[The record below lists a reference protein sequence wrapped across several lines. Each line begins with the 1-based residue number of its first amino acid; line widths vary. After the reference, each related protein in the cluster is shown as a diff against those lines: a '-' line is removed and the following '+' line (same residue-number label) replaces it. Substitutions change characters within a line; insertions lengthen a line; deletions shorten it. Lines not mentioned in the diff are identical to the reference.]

1 MKYISIG
8 AVSSVSTEY
17 ILKIAHGGYTFQ
29 LDGVLAKLWLNGR
42 SQFCTVTDPIDIKG
56 LMQLLKMGLAVQAE
70 ECDAG
75 EYRAL
80 TCCTIVPAEC
90 KFPFLFLSST
100 EKRVLTWLRGA
111 GLVLSMAELTYLVEK
126 DVDSEESLLGSSNA
140 QALVERIYN
149 KETIYDNILEN
160 QMEHARS
167 REAVVSAIK
176 KLLSKNRIVLL

>member
-1 MKYISIG
+1 MKFISIG
-8 AVSSVSTEY
+8 AVSSGSTEH

-29 LDGVLAKLWLNGR
+29 LDGVLARLWLNGR
-42 SQFCTVTDPIDIKG
+42 SQFCTAEDPIDIKG
-56 LMQLLKMGLAVQAE
+56 LTQLLKMGLAVQAE

-80 TCCTIVPAEC
+80 TRCTIVPAEC
-90 KFPFLFLSST
+90 KFPFLFLSGT

-126 DVDSEESLLGSSNA
+126 DVDSEDKLLGSRNA

-160 QMEHARS
+160 QMEHAKS
-167 REAVVSAIK
+167 RDKVTRAILTLLK
-176 KLLSKNRIVLL
+176 KKRILLL

>member
-8 AVSSVSTEY
+8 AVSSGSTEY
-17 ILKIAHGGYTFQ
+17 ILKVAHGDYSFQ
-29 LDGVLAKLWLNGR
+29 LDGVLANLWLNGR
-42 SQFCTVTDPIDIKG
+42 SQFNTVEDPIDIKG
-56 LMQLLKMGLAVQAE
+56 LTQLLKMGLAIQAE

-80 TCCTIVPAEC
+80 THCTIVPAEC
-90 KFPFLFLSST
+90 KFPFLFLT
-100 EKRVLTWLRGA
+100 RIEKQVLTWLRGA
-111 GLVLSMAELTYLVEK
+111 DLVLSMAELTYLVEK
-126 DVDSEESLLGSSNA
+126 DVDIEEKLLGSGNA

-160 QMEHARS
+160 QMEHVRS
-167 REAVVSAIK
+167 REVVVTAIK

>member
-8 AVSSVSTEY
+8 AVSSGSTEY
-17 ILKIAHGGYTFQ
+17 ILKVAHGGYSFQ

-42 SQFCTVTDPIDIKG
+42 FQFNTVEEPIDIKG
-56 LMQLLKMGLAVQAE
+56 LTQLLKMGLAIQAE
-70 ECDAG
+70 ECDVG

-80 TCCTIVPAEC
+80 THCTVVPAEC
-90 KFPFLFLSST
+90 KFPFLFLSRI
-100 EKRVLTWLRGA
+100 EKQVLTWLRGA

-126 DVDSEESLLGSSNA
+126 DVDSEDKLLGSCNA

-160 QMEHARS
+160 QMEHAMCRDKVTK
-167 REAVVSAIK
+167 AVLS
-176 KLLSKNRIVLL
+176 LLSKRRVLLL

>member
-8 AVSSVSTEY
+8 AVAFGSTEY
-17 ILKIAHGGYTFQ
+17 ILKVAHGGYSFQ

-42 SQFCTVTDPIDIKG
+42 TQFNIVEEPIDIKG
-56 LMQLLKMGLAVQAE
+56 LTQLLKMGLAIQVE

-80 TCCTIVPAEC
+80 THCTIVPAEC
-90 KFPFLFLSST
+90 KFPFLFLSGI
-100 EKRVLTWLRGA
+100 EKQVLTWLRGA

-126 DVDSEESLLGSSNA
+126 DVDSEEKLLGSGNA

-160 QMEHARS
+160 QMEHAMCRDKVTK
-167 REAVVSAIK
+167 AVLS
-176 KLLSKNRIVLL
+176 LLSKRRVLLL

>member
-8 AVSSVSTEY
+8 AVSSGSTEY
-17 ILKIAHGGYTFQ
+17 ILKVAQGGYSFQ
-29 LDGVLAKLWLNGR
+29 LDGVLARLWLNGR
-42 SQFCTVTDPIDIKG
+42 SQFNTVEDPIDIKG
-56 LMQLLKMGLAVQAE
+56 LAQLLKMGLAIQVE

-80 TCCTIVPAEC
+80 THCTIVPAEC
-90 KFPFLFLSST
+90 KFPFLFLT
-100 EKRVLTWLRGA
+100 RIEKQVLTWLRGA

-126 DVDSEESLLGSSNA
+126 DVDIEEKLLGSGNA

-160 QMEHARS
+160 QMEHAMCRAKVTQ
-167 REAVVSAIK
+167 AVLS
-176 KLLSKNRIVLL
+176 LLSKRRVLLL

>member
-8 AVSSVSTEY
+8 AVSSGSTEY

-42 SQFCTVTDPIDIKG
+42 SQFNTVDDPIDIKG
-56 LMQLLKMGLAVQAE
+56 LTQLLKMGLAIQAE

-80 TCCTIVPAEC
+80 THCTIVPAEC
-90 KFPFLFLSST
+90 KFPFLFLSGI
-100 EKRVLTWLRGA
+100 EKQVLTWLRGA

-126 DVDSEESLLGSSNA
+126 DVDSEDKMLGSGNA

-160 QMEHARS
+160 QMERAKS
-167 REAVVSAIK
+167 RDKVTRAILTLLK
-176 KLLSKNRIVLL
+176 KKRILLL

>member
-8 AVSSVSTEY
+8 AVSSGSTEY

-29 LDGVLAKLWLNGR
+29 LDGVLARLWLNGR
-42 SQFCTVTDPIDIKG
+42 SQFCTAEDPIDIKG
-56 LMQLLKMGLAVQAE
+56 LTQLLKMGLAVQTE

-80 TCCTIVPAEC
+80 TRCTIVPAEC
-90 KFPFLFLSST
+90 KLPFLFLRGI
-100 EKRVLTWLRGA
+100 EKQVLTWLRGA

-126 DVDSEESLLGSSNA
+126 DVDSEDKLLGSRNA

-160 QMEHARS
+160 QMEHAKS
-167 REAVVSAIK
+167 RDKVTRAILTLLK
-176 KLLSKNRIVLL
+176 KKRILLL

>member
-8 AVSSVSTEY
+8 AVSSGSTEY
-17 ILKIAHGGYTFQ
+17 ILKVAHGGYSFQ

-42 SQFCTVTDPIDIKG
+42 SQFCSVRDPVDIKG
-56 LMQLLKMGLAVQAE
+56 LTQLLKMGLAVQAE

-80 TCCTIVPAEC
+80 AKCTIVPAEC
-90 KFPFLFLSST
+90 KFPFLFLSGV

-126 DVDSEESLLGSSNA
+126 NVDCEDKLLGSDNV
-140 QALVERIYN
+140 QVLVEQIYN

-167 REAVVSAIK
+167 REVVVTAIK

>member
-8 AVSSVSTEY
+8 AVSSGSTEY

-29 LDGVLAKLWLNGR
+29 LDGVLARLWLNGR
-42 SQFCTVTDPIDIKG
+42 SQFSTAEDPIDIKG
-56 LMQLLKMGLAVQAE
+56 LTQLLKMGLAIQAE
-70 ECDAG
+70 ACDAG

-80 TCCTIVPAEC
+80 TRCTIVPAES

-126 DVDSEESLLGSSNA
+126 NVDSEDKLLGSSNA

-167 REAVVSAIK
+167 RDAVVSAIK

>member
-8 AVSSVSTEY
+8 AVSSGSTEY
-17 ILKIAHGGYTFQ
+17 ILKVAHGGYSFQ
-29 LDGVLAKLWLNGR
+29 LDGVLARLWLNGR
-42 SQFCTVTDPIDIKG
+42 SQFNTVEDPVDIKG
-56 LMQLLKMGLAVQAE
+56 LAQLLKMGLAIQVE

-80 TCCTIVPAEC
+80 THCTIVPAEC
-90 KFPFLFLSST
+90 KFPFLFLT
-100 EKRVLTWLRGA
+100 RIEKQVLTWLRGA

-126 DVDSEESLLGSSNA
+126 DVDIEEKLLGSGNA

-160 QMEHARS
+160 QMEHVRS
-167 REAVVSAIK
+167 REAVVTAIK

>member
-8 AVSSVSTEY
+8 AVSSGSTEY

-42 SQFCTVTDPIDIKG
+42 SQFCTVADPIDIKG
-56 LMQLLKMGLAVQAE
+56 LTQLLKMGLAVQAE

-80 TCCTIVPAEC
+80 TRCTIVPAEC

-126 DVDSEESLLGSSNA
+126 NVDCEDKLLGSGNA
-140 QALVERIYN
+140 QVLVEQIYN

>member
-8 AVSSVSTEY
+8 AVAFGSTEY
-17 ILKIAHGGYTFQ
+17 ILKVAHGGYSFQ

-42 SQFCTVTDPIDIKG
+42 TQFSLVEEPIDIKG
-56 LMQLLKMGLAVQAE
+56 LTQLRKMGLAVQAV

-80 TCCTIVPAEC
+80 THCTIVPAEC
-90 KFPFLFLSST
+90 KFPFLFLSGI
-100 EKRVLTWLRGA
+100 EKQVLTWLRGA

-126 DVDSEESLLGSSNA
+126 DVDSEEKLLGSGNA

-160 QMEHARS
+160 QMEHAKS
-167 REAVVSAIK
+167 RDKVTRAILTLLK
-176 KLLSKNRIVLL
+176 KKRILLL

>member
-8 AVSSVSTEY
+8 AVSFGSTEY
-17 ILKIAHGGYTFQ
+17 ILKVAHGGYSFQ
-29 LDGVLAKLWLNGR
+29 LDGVLARLWLNGR
-42 SQFCTVTDPIDIKG
+42 SQFNTVEDPIDIKG
-56 LMQLLKMGLAVQAE
+56 LAQLLKMGLAIQVE

-80 TCCTIVPAEC
+80 THCTIVPAEC
-90 KFPFLFLSST
+90 KFPFLFLT
-100 EKRVLTWLRGA
+100 RIEKQVLTWLRGA

-126 DVDSEESLLGSSNA
+126 DVDIEEKLLGSGNA

-160 QMEHARS
+160 QMEHAMCRAKVTK
-167 REAVVSAIK
+167 AVLS
-176 KLLSKNRIVLL
+176 LLSKRRVLLL

>member
-8 AVSSVSTEY
+8 AVSSGSTEY

-42 SQFCTVTDPIDIKG
+42 SQFSTVEDPVDIKG
-56 LMQLLKMGLAVQAE
+56 LTQLLKMGLAVQAE

-80 TCCTIVPAEC
+80 THCTIVPAEC
-90 KFPFLFLSST
+90 KFPFLFLSSI

-126 DVDSEESLLGSSNA
+126 NVESEDKLLGSSNA

-149 KETIYDNILEN
+149 KETICDNILEN

-167 REAVVSAIK
+167 REAVVFAIK
-176 KLLSKNRIVLL
+176 KLLSKNRVVLL